1 MQDALNAAGNPIP
14 QWEAA
19 DFLVDTGASVSG
31 ICATIASKIGLVSH
45 SVTPIAT
52 PSTGNSPVMC
62 KTYDVALFIPGPSR
76 GKGHMEELVTMI
88 ESDYSSH
95 SIDGLLGRDVL
106 GSCVLTYIGQQDRFI
121 LSY

>member
-1 MQDALNAAGNPIP
+1 MP
-14 QWEAA
+14 QWEEA

-31 ICATIASKIGLVSH
+31 ICATIAAKIGLVSH

-52 PSTGNSPVMC
+52 PSTGNAPVMC
-62 KTYDVALFIPGPSR
+62 KTYDVALFIPGPHPR
-76 GKGHMEELVTMI
+76 GGHFVELVAMV

-106 GSCVLTYIGQQDRFI
+106 SSCILTYIGPQDRFM